1 MDRTGDFQ
9 VLDPLD
15 VPRLADKG
23 RAGVVPSVDE
33 FLGYIEQS
41 RILGADEGTALDA
54 FLAAR
59 PDLLAGDTYGLLEA
73 IVGEGLLNEFQAS
86 RLLAGHTFGLV
97 LGNYRVVD
105 RLGTGGMGVVYKAE
119 HIHMKRT
126 VALKVLFL
134 EDDHNPVF
142 LQRFHSEIEAMAV
155 LRHPNIALAF
165 DAGEIAVP
173 DEPVK
178 VLRYLV
184 MEYVPGQNLEQLV
197 VDHGPLPIARACDFV
212 SQAASGLRH
221 AYEHGLVHR
230 DIKPSNLVVTPRNQV
245 KILDF
250 GLARLCRRRC
260 TEAYS
265 MLGTVDYM
273 APEQARDARSVDI
286 RADIYGLGGTLYW
299 LLTGETPFPG
309 DRSPIEELLAR
320 QNEMPAPLR
329 KHRADIP
336 PDLEAIVC
344 QMMARDPSDRYPTPL
359 AVILALNSFVNG
371 SSGGSLSETVVEE
384 PNAAVTSGVSGPRT
398 HRVLIVSSLAACR
411 AACRAA
417 LSPAKIECFEVGTP
431 AEVDEAMRRT
441 PCDLIV
447 IDGSLPS
454 GEALA
459 LCRRLRQEPPRPHLK
474 LMLLTLAPTAGPAG
488 TTSWTESGADDA
500 LVWPAASHEIA
511 TRVRI
516 VLRLKESEDRAD
528 CLTTHLLHTNAQ
540 LEQSL
545 RLRDADSFQ
554 AQDVLIFAMAKMA
567 ESRGLETGAHL
578 LRMQQYVRALAEEAV
593 SLPAFSGLIDDAF
606 VGMIE
611 RCVVLHDIGKVAI
624 PDHVLLKPGRLDA
637 EERSIMESHTVV
649 GANVLEAVARHHGA
663 SLAFLQMA
671 IDIVRHHHERWDGGG
686 YPDAL
691 SGDAI
696 PLAARIVTVAD
707 VYDALRS
714 KLVYKP
720 GLAHAPAKRLIL
732 DATQGQFDP
741 SLVAAFRQSEPVFE
755 QIFERTVD

>member
-1 MDRTGDFQ
+1 MERTGDFQ

-15 VPRLADKG
+15 APDCALDKLRPG
-23 RAGVVPSVDE
+23 AVPSVDD
-33 FLGYIEQS
+33 FLRYMEES
-41 RILGADEGTALDA
+41 LLLGAGELDA
-54 FLAAR
+54 FLAAQ
-59 PDLLAGDTYGLLEA
+59 PNLLAGDATALADAL
-73 IVGEGLLNEFQAS
+73 VGEGLLNDFQAS
-86 RLLAGHTFGLV
+86 RLLAGQTFGLV
-97 LGNYRVVD
+97 LGNYRIVD

-119 HIHMKRT
+119 HVHMKRT

-134 EDDHNPVF
+134 EDDHNPIF

-155 LRHPNIALAF
+155 LRHANIALAF
-165 DAGEIAVP
+165 DAGEVEVP
-173 DEPVK
+173 KNLRVQRGGSL
-178 VLRYLV
+178 LRYLV

-197 VDHGPLPIARACDFV
+197 LDHGPLPIARACDFV

-260 TEAYS
+260 TEAYA

-273 APEQARDARSVDI
+273 APEQARDARTVDI

-299 LLTGETPFPG
+299 LLTGERPFPG

-329 KHRADIP
+329 QHRTDIP
-336 PDLEAIVC
+336 LELDAIVC
-344 QMMARDPSDRYPTPL
+344 QMMARDPDDRYPTPL
-359 AVILALNSFVNG
+359 AVILALNDFLNASPAVSVAETIADEPLG
-371 SSGGSLSETVVEE
+371 SG
-384 PNAAVTSGVSGPRT
+384 SGPRA
-398 HRVLIVSSLAACR
+398 HRVLIVSSQAACRSACR
-411 AACRAA
+411 AAIEPLKVECSEATGVPEAEDA
-417 LSPAKIECFEVGTP
+417 L
-431 AEVDEAMRRT
+431 RRT
-441 PCDLIV
+441 PWDLV
-447 IDGSLPS
+447 MIDGSLPG
-454 GEALA
+454 GEAVA
-459 LCRRLRQEPPRPHLK
+459 WCRRLRQEPPRPHLK
-474 LMLLTLAPTAGPAG
+474 LLLLTSSDPTEPEEAGV
-488 TTSWTESGADDA
+488 DDA
-500 LVWPAASHEIA
+500 LCWPAAAHELPSRA
-511 TRVRI
+511 RRA
-516 VLRLKESEDRAD
+516 LRLKDAEDRAD
-528 CLTTHLLHTNAQ
+528 CLTSRLLHTNQQ

-545 RLRDADSFQ
+545 RLRDADLFQ

-578 LRMQQYVRALAEEAV
+578 LRMQQYVRALAEQAM
-593 SLPAFSGLIDDAF
+593 SLPAFAGLIDDAF

-637 EERSIMESHTVV
+637 EERSIMESHTVM

-671 IDIVRHHHERWDGGG
+671 IDIVRHHHERWDGTG
-686 YPDAL
+686 YPDGR

-696 PLAARIVTVAD
+696 PLAARIVTITD

-720 GLAHAPAKRLIL
+720 GLAHIPAKRLIL

-741 SLVAAFRQSEPVFE
+741 ALVAAFRQCESEFE
-755 QIFERTVD
+755 QIFERSVD